1 MMKLAYV
8 SLVAGLGLIGCG
20 GGGEADD
27 TGDDDPQV
35 DAPPSTD
42 PDANPDGWE
51 MLIGRDWNIP
61 AGVNDI
67 YRCTRIMVPEDIYIA
82 GFRSQAPLGSHHAVL
97 TIANNNSGE
106 LGDYDCDVGSLDFKM
121 LYASGVNTDDLMFP
135 DGVGVFLPQG
145 TYINLNLHLFNATD
159 DAISGS
165 SGVLV
170 KKLAA
175 EPPTL
180 ADMTFAGDVNL
191 NIPGNNLPH
200 VESGGC
206 NSLNR
211 SFSIVALWPHMHQ
224 YATHQKVEF
233 IHDGVP
239 TTVLDEAYSFSDQ
252 GNYPQTPNLEFQS
265 GDGINVTCT
274 YVNPG
279 PSSVEWGDSST
290 EEMCFVGIYRYPAGG
305 TLFDCINGLPPL

>member
-1 MMKLAYV
+1 MMKPACAT
-8 SLVAGLGLIGCG
+8 LVLGLGLIGCG

-27 TGDDDPQV
+27 TGDDAQV
-35 DAPPSTD
+35 DAPPETD

-51 MLIGRDWNIP
+51 LLIGRDWNIP

-67 YRCTRIMVPEDIYIA
+67 YRCHRMMVPEDIYIS

-191 NIPGNNLPH
+191 DIPGNNLPH

-206 NSLNR
+206 DEGQLNR
-211 SFSIVALWPHMHQ
+211 SFTIVALWPHMHQ

-233 IHDGVP
+233 IRDGVP
-239 TTVLDEAYSFSDQ
+239 TTVLDEDYSFSDQ
-252 GNYPQTPNLEFQS
+252 GNYPQNPNLEF
-265 GDGINVTCT
+265 
-274 YVNPG
+274 
-279 PSSVEWGDSST
+279 
-290 EEMCFVGIYRYPAGG
+290 
-305 TLFDCINGLPPL
+305 